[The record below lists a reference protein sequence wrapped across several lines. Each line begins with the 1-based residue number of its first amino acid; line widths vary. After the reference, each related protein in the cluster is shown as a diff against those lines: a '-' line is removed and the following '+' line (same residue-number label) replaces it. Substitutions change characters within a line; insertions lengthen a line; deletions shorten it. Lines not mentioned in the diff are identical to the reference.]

1 MAATERVNMN
11 SLPRV
16 NLLQEGVDT
25 FISHLKIGAR
35 TTTASLSDYPEWS
48 MEELY
53 GHRRDGIV
61 TDGACS

>member
-1 MAATERVNMN
+1 MAATERVTMN
-11 SLPRV
+11 PSPPM
-16 NLLQEGVDT
+16 NLLQEGVES
-25 FISHLKIGAR
+25 FISHLKIRAR